1 MPVKIFQTQLE
12 NLFSNDS
19 LSDYQL
25 APPENSTYSGW
36 VWECDQDGIFTYCS
50 PEVEQALGVQA
61 SEFISQSLLDFRLSP
76 DTLDS
81 VNQIFHDFDETNWT
95 SIKYKHQSGI
105 YLPIHLYIL
114 GKWPNKEGQTIIRGF
129 CQLQRSEEPAKAD
142 LDTISCNEPFDKY
155 NLPMQA
161 DVSEEVDQAEELR
174 KLKIASQLIIEMLKH
189 LRYTHD
195 EIRSAEDCRIL
206 TTIEDHVVEDTSEGK
221 EKTEYLFGKRVISFP
236 KTTVA
241 QLIHRLEWGK
251 KLDLTEAEKEFTVN
265 NLYQPTS
272 LIEKIRRHLGKRTI
286 LKADK
291 SWFCVIIQTEMDKP
305 AKIFLQVNIKSDN
318 MNVLTLNEFIS
329 DPLVLMPGLRDA
341 LEHPYQTKEE
351 LVRGVDYLIPI

>member
-1 MPVKIFQTQLE
+1 MPAKIFQTQLE
-12 NLFSNDS
+12 NLFSNNS
-19 LSDYQL
+19 LSEYEL

-36 VWECDQDGIFTYCS
+36 VWECDQEGYITYCS
-50 PEVEQALGVQA
+50 PEVEQALGIKA
-61 SEFISQSLLDFRLSP
+61 SEFISQNLLIFRISP
-76 DTLDS
+76 DTTDS
-81 VNQIFHDFDETNWT
+81 INQIFNDFDEINWT

-114 GKWPNKEGQTIIRGF
+114 GKWPNKEGQKIIRGF
-129 CQLQRSEEPAKAD
+129 CQLQRSEEPAKAG
-142 LDTISCNEPFDKY
+142 LDPISRNEPFDKY
-155 NLPMQA
+155 NLPVQA
-161 DVSEEVDQAEELR
+161 EVSDELDQAEELR
-174 KLKIASQLIIEMLKH
+174 KIKIASQLIIEMLKH
-189 LRYTHD
+189 LRYAHD

-206 TTIEDHVVEDTSEGK
+206 TTIEDHVVEDTSAGK
-221 EKTEYLFGKRVISFP
+221 EKTEYLFGKRVVSFP

-272 LIEKIRRHLGKRTI
+272 LIQKIRRQMGKRTI
-286 LKADK
+286 LKAEK

-305 AKIFLQVNIKSDN
+305 SKIILQANAKPDHMNI
-318 MNVLTLNEFIS
+318 LTLNEFIS

-341 LEHPYQTKEE
+341 LQHPYQTREE